1 MEQVK
6 QDRNYEFTKEELR
19 LLTECHDN
27 RGKKVVNID
36 HASKLISIINTETKE
51 IRIIGGIN
59 VPTMCKAFRALEV
72 DVTNEVLNNKR
83 IK

>member
-6 QDRNYEFTKEELR
+6 QERNYEFTKEELS
-19 LLTECHDN
+19 LLTDCHDN
-27 RGKKVVNID
+27 KGKMVVNID
-36 HASKLISIINTETKE
+36 HANKLISIINTETKE
-51 IRIIGGIN
+51 SKIIGGIN

-72 DVTNEVLNNKR
+72 EVTNEVLNNKR